1 MFKRSGFFITQ
12 EELEMLKNSE
22 YPGVATRDLLFKYH
36 FPAESGICKETGEV
50 FFETIETKEVK
61 P

>member
-1 MFKRSGFFITQ
+1 MFKASGVFITQ
-12 EELEMLKNSE
+12 RELEMLKNSE

-50 FFETIETKEVK
+50 FFETEENQS
-61 P
+61 